1 MLVYNQLLF
10 GSSLSLT
17 DVIQSIL
24 LHLLGVWFHR
34 FGFSFIALIANG
46 INEEE
51 HELVFVA
58 LN

>member
-24 LHLLGVWFHR
+24 LHLLGV
-34 FGFSFIALIANG
+34 
-46 INEEE
+46 
-51 HELVFVA
+51 
-58 LN
+58 